1 MPLVIDLDGALV
13 PPDLARVSVLDRG
26 FLLGDSVYEVLRTY
40 GGRPF
45 ELERHLA
52 RLARSAALGGL
63 DLPWDAERTAREIQR
78 TVAASLG
85 GDPPEPGAAPWNLG
99 ERSVRVVMTR
109 GGGEQAPEVPPAA
122 LVIAEPLHAPLMAA
136 YRDGVAVLVVGAGR
150 GPDDPAAKTGARGA
164 HVRAQRAARAAGAHE
179 ALFLDA
185 AGRVTEGAS
194 SNLFLVRG
202 GILVTP
208 PLDAGILEGVTRAA
222 VLEVAYAEGVLV
234 QERPLTVSDL
244 EAADELFITSTARE
258 LLPATRLGAA
268 AVGSG
273 RPGPVTLRLHAA
285 FRAMADRTARPGVE
299 SAR

>member
-1 MPLVIDLDGALV
+1 MPTVIDLDGVLLA
-13 PPDLARVSVLDRG
+13 PAQARVPVLDRG

-45 ELERHLA
+45 ELDRHLA
-52 RLARSAALGGL
+52 RLLRSAALGGL
-63 DLPWDAERTAREIQR
+63 ELPWDAARTAREIER

-85 GDPPEPGAAPWNLG
+85 GDPPDPAAAPWNLG

-122 LVIAEPLHAPLMAA
+122 VVIAEPLHAPPLAA

-150 GPDDPAAKTGARGA
+150 GTDDPAAKTGARGA
-164 HVRAQRAARAAGAHE
+164 HVRAQRTARAAGAHE

-185 AGRVTEGAS
+185 AGRVTEGSS

-202 GILVTP
+202 GALATP
-208 PLDAGILEGVTRAA
+208 PLDAGILEGVTRGA
-222 VLEVAYAEGVLV
+222 VIEVARAEGVRV
-234 QERPLTVSDL
+234 EERPLSVADL

-258 LLPATRLGAA
+258 LLPATRLGFA
-268 AVGSG
+268 AVGEG
-273 RPGPVTLRLHAA
+273 RPGPMTCRLHAA
-285 FRAMADRTARPGVE
+285 FRALSERSARPGVD
-299 SAR
+299 